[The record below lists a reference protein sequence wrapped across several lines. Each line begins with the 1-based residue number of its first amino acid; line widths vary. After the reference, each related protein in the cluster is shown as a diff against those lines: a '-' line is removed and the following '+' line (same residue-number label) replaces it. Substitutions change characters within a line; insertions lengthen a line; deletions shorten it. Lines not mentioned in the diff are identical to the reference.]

1 MREKLTD
8 EEHYKREYNFLKDV
22 HYRKGEILRLEYIN
36 AKHCREIERDDKKI
50 KNLELELSIR
60 DIPRMK
66 ESLKSSAQLAIKQLR
81 EIERLSAI
89 NDEKDKSIGK
99 CLRRIDEHL
108 QDKARLTID
117 SNLKSGYIKDLESK
131 LSTRKEDSGATEE
144 TTIFK
149 DFYLFARQLI
159 LTTYLDVNRDEVDLE
174 YMKSAFRYMLP
185 CLGDPRALLSE
196 NEKHKIELADSVLHK
211 FGIETM
217 AKYEELVMRGDID
230 IQIVDRRI
238 KVRVDFGPCGII
250 TMTSPGDLGGKGD

>member
-1 MREKLTD
+1 MDEKLTD
-8 EEHYKREYNFLKDV
+8 EEHYELEYNLRKDIN
-22 HYRKGEILRLEYIN
+22 YRKGEIERLEYVV

-66 ESLKSSAQLAIKQLR
+66 ESLKSSARLAIKQDD

-117 SNLKSGYIKDLESK
+117 SNLKSGYIKDLEFK
-131 LSTRKEDSGATEE
+131 LSIRKEDPDPVEE
-144 TTIFK
+144 ITIFK

-159 LTTYLDVNRDEVDLE
+159 LTTHLDVNRDDVDLK
-174 YMKSAFRYMLP
+174 YMKSAFRYMIP
-185 CLGDPRALLSE
+185 CLDDPRALLSE
-196 NEKHKIELADSVLHK
+196 DEKHKIELADSILHM
-211 FGIETM
+211 FRIETM
-217 AKYEELVMRGDID
+217 AEYEEFVLRGDID
-230 IQIVDRRI
+230 IATIDHRKPRN
-238 KVRVDFGPCGII
+238 GPGLFRWSEDC
-250 TMTSPGDLGGKGD
+250 L